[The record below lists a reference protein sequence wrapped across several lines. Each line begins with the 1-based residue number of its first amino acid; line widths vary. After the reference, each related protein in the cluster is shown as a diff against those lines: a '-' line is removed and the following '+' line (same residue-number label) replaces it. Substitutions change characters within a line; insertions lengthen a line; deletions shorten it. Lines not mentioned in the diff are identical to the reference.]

1 MTYDTPAVELKKN
14 RVFASVVD
22 RVLSESQM
30 RFRGVGTLATLS
42 V

>member
-1 MTYDTPAVELKKN
+1 MTYGTSAVELKKN
-14 RVFASVVD
+14 QVFASVVD

-30 RFRGVGTLATLS
+30 RFRGVAALATLS